1 MFELL
6 SLQAEHGDALLVRY
20 GDHVAPHYIMVD
32 DGPSGT
38 HHAIIEALDAWRAH
52 RDILR
57 LETLV
62 VTHYDLDHIEGVID
76 LLNNK
81 PKWLE
86 INDIWFNGL
95 DHLGPADLM
104 GPAEG
109 DELSKL
115 IASAKYPWNIA
126 FGGNAVKVA
135 AAVSVSLAGGME
147 VWVLSPSQPQLY
159 EVARQW
165 RSGKLQPRDND
176 NAKPRDLLGR
186 KDTWPP
192 GDFSSLA
199 NTKSTAD
206 SSIPNGSSIALMLKF
221 AGKHLLLA
229 GDAFADVVENGL
241 QLHWKSTPE
250 VEMCKISHHGSQANT
265 TATLLKAMRCR
276 RFLISTSGKIHKH
289 PDNVLIARLLAL
301 AHKPEI
307 VFNYLQKQTAGWQT
321 APKGWPVFTAT
332 YPRTGEAFV
341 RVDLMVEAG
350 TG

>member
-1 MFELL
+1 MFEHL
-6 SLQAEHGDALLVRY
+6 SVQAEHGDALLVRY
-20 GDHVAPHYIMVD
+20 GDHAAPHYIMVD
-32 DGPSGT
+32 GGPSGT
-38 HHAIIEALDAWRAH
+38 HNAIIEALDAWRAH
-52 RDILR
+52 SDLLR
-57 LETLV
+57 LEALV

-95 DHLGPADLM
+95 DHLAPADLM
-104 GPAEG
+104 GSAEG
-109 DELSKL
+109 DELSRL
-115 IASAKYPWNIA
+115 IASAKYPWNKA
-126 FGGNAVKVA
+126 FGGKAVKMA
-135 AAVSVSLAGGME
+135 AAVSVHLAGGMQ
-147 VWVLSPSQPQLY
+147 VRVLSPSQTQLSK
-159 EVARQW
+159 VATEW

-176 NAKPRDLLGR
+176 SAKPRDLLGR

-199 NTKSTAD
+199 NIKSTAD
-206 SSIPNGSSIALMLKF
+206 SSIPNGSSIALMLEF
-221 AGKHLLLA
+221 GGKRLLLA

-241 QLHWKSTPE
+241 KLHWKIAPE

-276 RFLISTSGKIHKH
+276 RFLISTSGKTHTH
-289 PDNVLIARLLAL
+289 PDNVLIARLLAYTV
-301 AHKPEI
+301 KPEI
-307 VFNYLQKQTAGWQT
+307 VFNYFQKQTAGWQT
-321 APKGWPVFTAT
+321 PPTGWPVFTAT

-350 TG
+350 TC